1 MNPAGVLKRERAPR
15 LKGIGRAP
23 KVWPVIRVGARGVGR
38 VLPNFRVRSQICM
51 AFRLSPGFSG
61 GSSRKNFMTGSLI
74 ERRPPVVA
82 SPPVVNIKYSL
93 LE

>member
-1 MNPAGVLKRERAPR
+1 
-15 LKGIGRAP
+15 
-23 KVWPVIRVGARGVGR
+23 
-38 VLPNFRVRSQICM
+38 M

-61 GSSRKNFMTGSLI
+61 GSSRKNFMTGSSI

-82 SPPVVNIKYSL
+82 SPTVVAIKYPL